1 MANTT
6 SANLKL
12 TVQATGEN
20 SGTWGQITNTNLLI
34 LEQAIGGY
42 DAVALNATTGATLT
56 FSNGALSNG
65 KNQVLKLTGTITA
78 NVDVIVPDSIEKT
91 YIVENATSGAFT
103 VTVKTTSGTGVTWAA
118 TDKGKKMVYSDGTN
132 VVDTAFTEVV
142 SDVSPSLGGD
152 LDLNSNDITGTGNI
166 NITGTI
172 ESSGNIT
179 GTLATAAQ
187 PNITSVGTLTSFTST
202 GIDDNA
208 TSTAITID
216 SNNNVAFL
224 DGTGSLPSITNSGDE
239 NTGIYFPSADT
250 LGFSIGGSEKMRLN
264 ATGLGIGTSSISRDL
279 VIKQSAGDASFRM
292 ETASQSNDVLTLRN
306 SNGRLDFAALAMTI
320 LTSGN
325 VGIGTTSP
333 SELLHLSS
341 TTNAEPTIL
350 IETVNDGANGG
361 RLDFLHKSASPA
373 DGDLLGDITFGGYS
387 DSGTPPS
394 DFSRYVMM
402 KAFAEDVSDGA
413 EKGRLT
419 FSIHSGASN
428 ENNVD
433 VLTLNGTNVG
443 VGTTSPGTKLEV
455 VGTGVNGIEL
465 GQQSDGSD
473 SSRLFFTNSTNVCA
487 IRSSGGDI
495 KFSTGA
501 TIGSS
506 SGDDRVIIDST
517 GFTTIDSTDENCLE
531 LHHTDGN
538 NTILKMNNNITNSN
552 NIRFSGSE
560 FQVTPAG
567 TKTFL
572 TKTGTVVN
580 NHVFNGAGYDL
591 QFGFANT
598 QNPGFN
604 MSMTTNIRNFTIYS
618 NTTKNTGVVLG
629 NGGNSFG
636 AISDL
641 RLKNNINSIED
652 DALTIV
658 KKLHPVTF
666 KMEGDV
672 NERIQPGFIAQEVEK
687 VLPIVVNKPKNEK
700 DYYSIQ
706 YQEIIPYLTK
716 SIQQLGSELDN
727 LKLRVFELE
736 NK

>member
-91 YIVENATSGAFT
+91 YVVENATSGAFT

-142 SDVSPSLGGD
+142 SDVTPQLGGD
-152 LDLNSNDITGTGNI
+152 LDLNSSDITGTGNI

-172 ESSGNIT
+172 QSSGNIT
-179 GTLATAAQ
+179 GTLATASQ
-187 PNITSVGTLTSFTST
+187 PNITSVGTLTGFTST

-208 TSTAITID
+208 TSTAITIN
-216 SNNNVAFL
+216 SSEQVEFT
-224 DGTGSLPSITNSGDE
+224 DGTASLPSITNVGDE
-239 NTGIYFPSADT
+239 DTGMFFPGNN
-250 LGFSIGGSEKMRLN
+250 LVGFSAGGSEKMRLN
-264 ATGLGIGTSSISRDL
+264 STGLGIGTSNPIRDL
-279 VIKQSAGDASFRM
+279 VIKQSAGDAGFRM
-292 ETASQSNDVLTLRN
+292 ETASYSNDVLSLRN

-320 LTSGN
+320 LTNGN

-333 SELLHLSS
+333 TENLH
-341 TTNAEPTIL
+341 
-350 IETVNDGANGG
+350 VYD
-361 RLDFLHKSASPA
+361 DAS
-373 DGDLLGDITFGGYS
+373 
-387 DSGTPPS
+387 SGTAS
-394 DFSRYVMM
+394 VDIANFQQSSNDIGGAALSLATAIKIGGTTRYAQI
-402 KAFAEDVSDGA
+402 KA
-413 EKGRLT
+413 L
-419 FSIHSGASN
+419 HNQWASSATALSFWT
-428 ENNVD
+428 D
-433 VLTLNGTNVG
+433 NGTNTEKMRITNSGNVG
-443 VGTTSPGTKLEV
+443 IGTSSPGTKLEV

-465 GQQSDGSD
+465 GQESGGSD

-487 IRSSGGDI
+487 IRSSGGSL

-501 TIGSS
+501 TINSS
-506 SGDDRVIIDST
+506 SGDDRVTIDSS
-517 GFTTIDSTDENCLE
+517 GSTTINSTDENCLE

-538 NTILKMNNNITNSN
+538 STVLKMNNDVTNSN
-552 NIRFSGSE
+552 NIKFGGSE

-567 TKTFL
+567 TVTFK
-572 TKTGTVVN
+572 TKTGTTVN

-672 NERIQPGFIAQEVEK
+672 NERTQPGFIAQEVEK
-687 VLPIVVNKPKNEK
+687 VLPIVVNKPKNEN
-700 DYYSIQ
+700 DYYTIQ